1 MNDKKDYTEKIL
13 SDGTIYRY
21 YKSGKAF
28 LRYRTKKSLDFAEE
42 ELRRSLNVILNDIRK
57 FKSAIKNIKTEKD
70 QEELL
75 LQIGSSLATINKLL
89 DDEPLLKEYV
99 SDIKIDEKLLRE
111 FGYSPNAFEVMRE
124 RSRINL
130 ETFQK
135 ELLELKDKIMNID
148 FTNISP
154 LQKTVEN
161 SKPSKEQ
168 QENSSNEY
176 KFEEDFLNEL
186 FKKCEYHFKCSY
198 REFVEAMSKANF
210 NKIIQRKGCKKSYCY
225 AFIAIIGKINHDWYN
240 NVFNN
245 LKGID
250 GLNIKEL
257 KDISKYIRKDN
268 SWQNQIKKI
277 LMKYYEI

>member
-13 SDGTIYRY
+13 PDGTIYRY
-21 YKSGKAF
+21 YKSGKA
-28 LRYRTKKSLDFAEE
+28 LKRAIVKRDFAEK

-57 FKSAIKNIKTEKD
+57 FKSEAKNIKTEKE

-75 LQIGSSLATINKLL
+75 LQLGSSLATINKLL

-135 ELLELKDKIMNID
+135 ELLSLKDEVMNID

-154 LQKTVEN
+154 LQKTIEN

-176 KFEEDFLNEL
+176 HFKVDFLNDL
-186 FKKCEYHFKCSY
+186 FEQCKDPFKCSY
-198 REFVEAMSKANF
+198 PEFVEAISKANF

-245 LKGID
+245 LNGID
-250 GLNIKEL
+250 ELNIKKL
-257 KDISKYIRKDN
+257 KDISKYIRSDN
-268 SWQNQIKKI
+268 SWQYQIKEI
-277 LMKYYEI
+277 LMKYYDI